1 MNLSKDEENLDVILN
16 ALKSKVQLERA
27 RAINRLNRLDL
38 WTGPNDIE
46 IITNAL
52 SIAHDKETIKAGKK
66 KIKKILDKYTIH
78 LNRTE
83 EEMAEVIKQIKIKK
97 EEEKK
102 LKEER
107 IKAQERKKELEER
120 ARIEAI
126 ELRKEQAKKAEEE
139 AIFHRNRII
148 KEQMEYDESLRK
160 DKAENPHLALIS
172 DHLWWLAL
180 AVKVGFVLMILQFIF
195 LLMILGG

>member
-1 MNLSKDEENLDVILN
+1 MSLSKDENNLEAVLD

-27 RAINRLNRLDL
+27 RAINRLNHLNL

-46 IITNAL
+46 TITNAL
-52 SIAHDKETIKAGKK
+52 SVAHDKETIKAGKK
-66 KIKKILDKYTIH
+66 KIKEILDKYTIH

-83 EEMAEVIKQIKIKK
+83 EERAEIIKQIKIKK
-97 EEEKK
+97 QEKK
-102 LKEER
+102 
-107 IKAQERKKELEER
+107 RKKELEEK

-126 ELRKEQAKKAEEE
+126 ELREEQAKKAEEE

-148 KEQMEYDESLRK
+148 KEEIEYNESLRK
-160 DKAENPHLALIS
+160 NKAKNPHLALIS

-195 LLMILGG
+195 LLMLFN

>member
-1 MNLSKDEENLDVILN
+1 MNLSKDEKNLEIVLD

-27 RAINRLNRLDL
+27 RAINRLNHLNL
-38 WTGPNDIE
+38 WTETKDIE
-46 IITNAL
+46 TITNAL
-52 SIAHDKETIKAGKK
+52 SVAHDKETIKTGKK

-83 EEMAEVIKQIKIKK
+83 EERAEVIRKIKKENDIKIKK
-97 EEEKK
+97 EK
-102 LKEER
+102 ER
-107 IKAQERKKELEER
+107 IEAQKRKKELEER

-126 ELRKEQAKKAEEE
+126 ELRKEQAKKSEEE

-195 LLMILGG
+195 FLMLFG

>member
-1 MNLSKDEENLDVILN
+1 MGLSKDEKNLEVVLD
-16 ALKSKVQLERA
+16 ALKSKVQLDRA
-27 RAINRLNRLDL
+27 RAIGRLNHLNL
-38 WTGPNDIE
+38 WTGANDIE
-46 IITNAL
+46 TITNAL
-52 SIAHDKETIKAGKK
+52 SVAHDKETIKIGKK

-83 EEMAEVIKQIKIKK
+83 EERAEVIRKI
-97 EEEKK
+97 E
-102 LKEER
+102 
-107 IKAQERKKELEER
+107 AQKRKKELEEK

-126 ELRKEQAKKAEEE
+126 ELRKEQEKRAEEE

-148 KEQMEYDESLRK
+148 KEQMKYDESLRK

-180 AVKVGFVLMILQFIF
+180 AVKVGFVVMIVQFIF
-195 LLMILGG
+195 LLMLLG

>member
-1 MNLSKDEENLDVILN
+1 MNLSKDEKNLQVVLD

-38 WTGPNDIE
+38 WTRPNDIE
-46 IITNAL
+46 IITKAL

-66 KIKKILDKYTIH
+66 KLQEILNKYTIH

-83 EEMAEVIKQIKIKK
+83 EERDEVIKQIRIKK
-97 EEEKK
+97 KEKK
-102 LKEER
+102 
-107 IKAQERKKELEER
+107 RKKELEER

-126 ELRKEQAKKAEEE
+126 KLREEQAKKAEEE

-148 KEQMEYDESLRK
+148 KEEMEYDESLRK

-195 LLMILGG
+195 LLMLFN